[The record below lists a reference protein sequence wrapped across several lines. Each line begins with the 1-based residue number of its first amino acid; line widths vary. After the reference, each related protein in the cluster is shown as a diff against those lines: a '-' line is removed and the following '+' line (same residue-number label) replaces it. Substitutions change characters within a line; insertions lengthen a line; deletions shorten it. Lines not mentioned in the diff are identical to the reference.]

1 VKKLSTHSLLYIGAS
16 CLIAAFAAAAH
27 VPGLL
32 AMLVDPTMA
41 AQLVIITAVAA
52 TLSLFRVFSE
62 GRHNNYDLAWAF
74 FGLAL
79 IFLGAPAAIVVI
91 CISNIATMLSK
102 RYEWPWYVHVFNI
115 ASFVISASLAGLT
128 RAALGSLPGYPALVS
143 FGAIAAAVVVF
154 TLVNHIHVA
163 GVLWLT
169 AGITPAKSGL
179 FSATSLLADASL
191 LSNGAVC
198 AQLAPINPYAI
209 LLGAAPLLLIHSALR
224 IPVLEREARI
234 DGKTDLLLAK
244 VFQTVAER
252 EFERASR
259 LGRPLTLAM
268 IDLDLLRDINNAHGH
283 LAGDKAIRA
292 VADALRAHAGPDDII
307 ARFGG
312 EEFALLLVEHDLAR
326 AQTRAEQVRAS
337 IAATKIELQDG
348 KRISVTASIGL
359 AERSDS
365 DAKLSALI
373 ERADKALY
381 RSKQQGRN
389 RVSPA

>member
-1 VKKLSTHSLLYIGAS
+1 VKRLSTHSLLYIGAS

-41 AQLVIITAVAA
+41 VQLVIITAVAA

-143 FGAIAAAVVVF
+143 FGAIAAAVAVF

-381 RSKQQGRN
+381 RSKQEGRN

>member
-1 VKKLSTHSLLYIGAS
+1 
-16 CLIAAFAAAAH
+16 
-27 VPGLL
+27 
-32 AMLVDPTMA
+32 
-41 AQLVIITAVAA
+41 
-52 TLSLFRVFSE
+52 
-62 GRHNNYDLAWAF
+62 
-74 FGLAL
+74 
-79 IFLGAPAAIVVI
+79 
-91 CISNIATMLSK
+91 
-102 RYEWPWYVHVFNI
+102 
-115 ASFVISASLAGLT
+115 
-128 RAALGSLPGYPALVS
+128 
-143 FGAIAAAVVVF
+143 
-154 TLVNHIHVA
+154 
-163 GVLWLT
+163 
-169 AGITPAKSGL
+169 
-179 FSATSLLADASL
+179 L

-389 RVSPA
+389 RVSTA

>member
-1 VKKLSTHSLLYIGAS
+1 MKKLSTHSLLYIGAS

-41 AQLVIITAVAA
+41 VQLVIITAVAA

>member
-41 AQLVIITAVAA
+41 VQLVIITAVAA

-115 ASFVISASLAGLT
+115 ASFVIAASLAGLT

-268 IDLDLLRDINNAHGH
+268 IDLDMLRDINNAHGH

-326 AQTRAEQVRAS
+326 AQTRAEKVRAS

-381 RSKQQGRN
+381 RSKQEGRN

>member
-1 VKKLSTHSLLYIGAS
+1 MKKLSTHSLLYIGAS

-27 VPGLL
+27 IPGLL

-41 AQLVIITAVAA
+41 VQLVIITAVAA

-115 ASFVISASLAGLT
+115 ASFVIAASLAGLT

-268 IDLDLLRDINNAHGH
+268 IDLDMLRDINNAHGH

-326 AQTRAEQVRAS
+326 AQTRAEKVRAS

-381 RSKQQGRN
+381 RSKQEGRN

>member
-1 VKKLSTHSLLYIGAS
+1 MKKLSTHSLLYIGAS

-389 RVSPA
+389 RVSTA

>member
-41 AQLVIITAVAA
+41 VQLVIITAVAA

>member
-389 RVSPA
+389 RVSTA